1 MNRDDPEPE
10 APSESAHHVYDGIV
24 EHDNKLPLWWQL
36 TLYGAVLFALC
47 YWFGRRLDAIESPR
61 QAYESTLAAEHA
73 AAAER
78 ARARG
83 TVDDAM
89 LSAIA
94 KDPATL
100 AQGKDVFVSTCAA
113 CHKADAGGNIGP
125 NLTDEYWI
133 HGNKPTD
140 IYKTVTE
147 GVPAKGMPTWAPV
160 LGEQRVEAVVAY
172 VISIENTHVPGGK
185 APQGELASR

>member
-1 MNRDDPEPE
+1 MTPDD
-10 APSESAHHVYDGIV
+10 AGGSPSSDKHVYDDIV

-36 TLYGAVLFALC
+36 TLYGAIVFALT
-47 YWFGRRLDAIESPR
+47 YWFGRRLDAIESPTE
-61 QAYESTLAAEHA
+61 AYQSDLAVQHAAE
-73 AAAER
+73 AER

-100 AQGKDVFVSTCAA
+100 AHGREVFVSTCAA

-125 NLTDEYWI
+125 NLTDAYWI

-140 IYKTVTE
+140 IYKTVSE
-147 GVPAKGMPTWAPV
+147 GVPAKGMPTWTPV
-160 LGEQRVEAVVAY
+160 LGEERVEAVVAY
-172 VISIENTHVPGGK
+172 VISIEGTNVPGGK